1 MKSTCGQ
8 RPTSVYGSPP
18 LPTYGPSWFALE
30 SRIMFDGAGEAT
42 LSAVT
47 TEPLTQSQAE
57 ASLSADDATS
67 SDTPPAAAPTGE
79 PQFNSNDQALF
90 AALAAYDTSAAR
102 QEIVFLSPSVRDYQQ
117 LLDGISPNVEVF
129 VLDPA
134 RDGVEQMA
142 EVLAGRTGI
151 DAVHLIAEGNEAQL
165 HLGTSFLTQDSIST
179 HYAEQFQ
186 QIGQSLSEKADLLIY
201 GCNFGQGEA
210 GLGAMKT
217 LADLTGADIAASTGR
232 TGHVSEFAN
241 WELEVST
248 GFIQTS
254 VLIGEATQAAWEGVM
269 ATFTVTTTTDGGA
282 GSLRQAIIDANANS
296 GTDTITFVGSGTYLL
311 TITGAGENAA
321 ATGDLDITGDLILI
335 GNGVG
340 STVIDAS
347 GFGGTPDR
355 VFHLIGTSTA
365 TISGITIQGGD
376 QSNGGGIFVDNTST
390 LNLSD
395 ATLTGNNNSGA
406 GVAGSG
412 GAIHVHGTANLD
424 GVLLSGNTANDGG
437 AIGFHGAVGGSLTN
451 VTISGNTTT
460 GNGGGLWN
468 DSTITVTNSTITG
481 NSANAD
487 TGGGIHNQGTLTL
500 IDTAI
505 SGNSA
510 VWGGGI
516 SSNDTMTLQR
526 VTIDANMSSNNGGGI
541 YNDFANSATLTNVT
555 ISGNTSGGNGGGI
568 FTNSSINITNSTIA
582 SNLGGGGIHEIGSGD
597 AILKNTILD
606 NNTGGNAN
614 RALTSLGN
622 NIDSDSTAGLGDP
635 LDGMDPLLGALAD
648 NGGPTKT
655 HALLAGSPAI
665 DAGANLNAPAVDG
678 QGFHRVDGRNDI
690 GAFES
695 GALMLDKIYWVDQ
708 TNDKI
713 QRSNLDGTNIEDVL
727 TAADGVNSPTEILV
741 DAVGGKMY
749 WSEYFAGNIRRANLD
764 GTNIETLYSGL
775 SSPAGMAFDKANN
788 TLYWTENPLLLGTNQ
803 IRRADMDGG
812 GPIDNLVTTGTNDP
826 VDLQLDLEAGKIYWT
841 DGNNGEILR
850 ANLDGTGVVVFLSGL
865 TRPQGLRLDVSAR
878 MIYWASDGIGTNKIQ
893 RANMDGPIIVQ
904 DLVTTGLTSPIGVE
918 LDLSA
923 GKIYWS
929 DWGTDK
935 IQQSNL
941 DGSNVTDIIT
951 TGLNL
956 PIGIALGVSV
966 ANSVPT
972 LDLDANNSSGATGND
987 YQFTFTEGDAATAI
1001 ADSDTDLVDVDS
1013 TTFDHVTLAVSG
1025 LLDGNAETL
1034 VLDGDTFALATA
1046 VAGQNTTG
1054 GNYHVVITTGAGTA
1068 ALTITKQGGGTFS
1081 EIETETLI
1089 EAIQYRHTDT
1099 SAPTDGDRLIDV
1111 TVNDGALDS
1120 AAARTTINVNPMNDA
1135 PVVTV
1140 PGAALS
1146 ATEQVG
1152 LAIHGTGFSV
1162 SDVDAGGGSATATLN
1177 VGEGALTVVAGT
1189 SGVTIVAGNGTG
1201 TVMLSGTIAQINNLL
1216 TGGGTGTITYLNGLN
1231 APSASTTLTVT
1242 VNDQGNTGADPGL
1255 TGTGTTEEGT
1265 NSVTINL
1272 SAVNDDPTN
1281 VGSLPTDVTVTED
1294 VLSNVDLSLID
1305 LSDVDA
1311 GGGNLTVTLTTAT
1324 GGNLT
1329 AVSGGGVTVAG
1340 SGTGVLTLTGI
1351 HANLNT
1357 YLNSAA
1363 NVQYL
1368 HGTANTNGNNADTI
1382 TVQVSDNGNT
1392 GSGGGGTIALG
1403 TVNVDI
1409 TAQNDAPTITALA
1422 DQTIPEDGTT
1432 GALAFSVS
1440 DVETAAGSLTVTA
1453 VSSNT
1458 TILPNG
1464 NLTLVDL
1471 GGGNW
1476 TIAPT
1481 PALNQTG
1488 GPVTITVT
1496 VSDGTTSTNETFDVT
1511 VTAQNDAPVISSNG
1525 GGATAVVNVAE
1536 NQAAATTITS
1546 VDVDGGVPMYSI
1558 VGGADATLF
1567 TLHATTGALTFNN
1580 APDFEAPLDAGPNN
1594 VYEVTVQVADG
1605 SGGTDIQ
1612 ALSIVVTDVNEGLPP
1627 PPPIPPSLVPQ
1638 PPAPPSGAGPLPA
1651 GSPPS
1656 SPVVVPAPVSPKPNS
1671 EVPFVPVPPGNDP
1684 DGTALLSS
1692 EMPGAPQPKGLNTPA
1707 SSIQFMREI
1716 RGYVEEGVAP
1726 RMYQADKEVPRAF
1739 GGQTLEKMSTGLSEA
1754 FRTSLGVVEED
1765 LRRATDMSESSLK
1778 FAVGV
1783 TNLGGV
1789 SLTAGVIAWL
1799 LRSGAL
1805 LASLAATLPAWRH
1818 FDPLPVVLTSDRT
1831 RRRSTA
1837 DTVVAADR
1845 ENKQFRG
1852 LRDLLD
1858 KKGDKGRSEGEDRE
1872 G

>member
-1 MKSTCGQ
+1 
-8 RPTSVYGSPP
+8 
-18 LPTYGPSWFALE
+18 
-30 SRIMFDGAGEAT
+30 MFDGAGEAT
-42 LSAVT
+42 LSTVT
-47 TEPLTQSQAE
+47 TDQLAQSQAE
-57 ASLSADDATS
+57 TSLSADDATTS
-67 SDTPPAAAPTGE
+67 NTPPAAAPTGE

-90 AALAAYDTSAAR
+90 DALAAYDTSAAR
-102 QEIVFLSPSVRDYQQ
+102 QEIVFLSPSVRDYHK

-129 VLDPA
+129 VLDPT

-142 EVLAGRTGI
+142 EVLVGRTGV
-151 DAVHLIAEGNEAQL
+151 DAIHIISHGSQAELTLGSARLTLEAMN
-165 HLGTSFLTQDSIST
+165 GA
-179 HYAEQFQ
+179 YADELAA
-186 QIGQSLSEKADLLIY
+186 IGQSLSEKADLLIY
-201 GCNFGQGEA
+201 GCTFGQGE
-210 GLGAMKT
+210 LGGNAAT
-217 LADLTGADIAASTGR
+217 RLAQLTGADVAASVDLTGHADLGGDWDLEYSVGSIETGVTFSSDARQNWVGVLPGLTSTGEFTVNDPSGNDEETSGPVRGAERAVDIASNGDYVVVWTDETTGDKVFAKVLDKDGNAKVAQFQVNTGGVNNRWADVAVDDSGNFVVTWTRSSDVYMRRFLANGTAVDGADVQVNTTTSNTQHNSSVNMNDTGDFVIAWEGNGGADEGIFVRQGSFGGGLIGSDIAVDTAAAAQDPSVGIADSGNFVVAWDDGNGDVFFQRYNSAGTPQTSGQVDGAFQSNAGGAAVDMSGDGRFTVAYRATGLGLGVYARQFDAAGTPLFFPLLVNTTFANDQTNPSVSMDDSGDFIVVWEGHGDQAANVDANGVFGQKFASTGTR
-232 TGHVSEFAN
+232 IGSEFLVNQTTAN
-241 WELEVST
+241 VQDRASVAMLDSNNFVVVWT
-248 GFIQTS
+248 GSDGAQTD
-254 VLIGEATQAAWEGVM
+254 VFA
-269 ATFTVTTTTDGGA
+269 
-282 GSLRQAIIDANANS
+282 RQ
-296 GTDTITFVGSGTYLL
+296 F
-311 TITGAGENAA
+311 
-321 ATGDLDITGDLILI
+321 
-335 GNGVG
+335 
-340 STVIDAS
+340 
-347 GFGGTPDR
+347 
-355 VFHLIGTSTA
+355 
-365 TISGITIQGGD
+365 
-376 QSNGGGIFVDNTST
+376 
-390 LNLSD
+390 
-395 ATLTGNNNSGA
+395 
-406 GVAGSG
+406 
-412 GAIHVHGTANLD
+412 GTA
-424 GVLLSGNTANDGG
+424 VNT
-437 AIGFHGAVGGSLTN
+437 
-451 VTISGNTTT
+451 
-460 GNGGGLWN
+460 
-468 DSTITVTNSTITG
+468 
-481 NSANAD
+481 
-487 TGGGIHNQGTLTL
+487 
-500 IDTAI
+500 
-505 SGNSA
+505 
-510 VWGGGI
+510 
-516 SSNDTMTLQR
+516 
-526 VTIDANMSSNNGGGI
+526 
-541 YNDFANSATLTNVT
+541 
-555 ISGNTSGGNGGGI
+555 
-568 FTNSSINITNSTIA
+568 
-582 SNLGGGGIHEIGSGD
+582 
-597 AILKNTILD
+597 
-606 NNTGGNAN
+606 
-614 RALTSLGN
+614 
-622 NIDSDSTAGLGDP
+622 P
-635 LDGMDPLLGALAD
+635 
-648 NGGPTKT
+648 
-655 HALLAGSPAI
+655 
-665 DAGANLNAPAVDG
+665 
-678 QGFHRVDGRNDI
+678 
-690 GAFES
+690 
-695 GALMLDKIYWVDQ
+695 
-708 TNDKI
+708 
-713 QRSNLDGTNIEDVL
+713 
-727 TAADGVNSPTEILV
+727 
-741 DAVGGKMY
+741 
-749 WSEYFAGNIRRANLD
+749 
-764 GTNIETLYSGL
+764 
-775 SSPAGMAFDKANN
+775 
-788 TLYWTENPLLLGTNQ
+788 
-803 IRRADMDGG
+803 
-812 GPIDNLVTTGTNDP
+812 
-826 VDLQLDLEAGKIYWT
+826 
-841 DGNNGEILR
+841 
-850 ANLDGTGVVVFLSGL
+850 
-865 TRPQGLRLDVSAR
+865 
-878 MIYWASDGIGTNKIQ
+878 
-893 RANMDGPIIVQ
+893 
-904 DLVTTGLTSPIGVE
+904 
-918 LDLSA
+918 
-923 GKIYWS
+923 
-929 DWGTDK
+929 
-935 IQQSNL
+935 
-941 DGSNVTDIIT
+941 
-951 TGLNL
+951 
-956 PIGIALGVSV
+956 
-966 ANSVPT
+966 PT
-972 LDLDANNSSGATGND
+972 LDLDANNSSGATGNN
-987 YQFTFTEGDAATAI
+987 YLFTFTEGAAATAI
-1001 ADSDTDLVDVDS
+1001 ADTDTDLVDADS
-1013 TTFDHVTLAVSG
+1013 PTFASVTLAVSG

-1054 GNYHVVITTGAGTA
+1054 GNYHVVVTTGAGTA

-1081 EIETETLI
+1081 EVETETLI

-1120 AAARTTINVNPMNDA
+1120 AIARTTINVNPMNDA
-1135 PVVTV
+1135 PVVTA

-1152 LAIHGTGFSV
+1152 LTIHGTGFGV

-1177 VGEGALTVVAGT
+1177 VGEGTLTAVAGT
-1189 SGVTIVAGNGTG
+1189 SGVTIVGGNGTG
-1201 TVMLSGTIAQINNLL
+1201 TVTLSGTIAQINNLL

-1255 TGTGTTEEGT
+1255 TGTGTTEEGS
-1265 NSVTINL
+1265 NSVAINL

-1340 SGTGVLTLTGI
+1340 SGTGVLTLTST

-1392 GSGGGGTIALG
+1392 GSGGGGTLSLG

-1458 TILPNG
+1458 TVIPNG
-1464 NLTLVDL
+1464 NLTLVNL

-1476 TIAPT
+1476 TIAAT

-1580 APDFEAPLDAGPNN
+1580 APDFEAPLDAGANN

-1656 SPVVVPAPVSPKPNS
+1656 SPVVVPAPASSKPNS
-1671 EVPFVPVPPGNDP
+1671 EVPFVPVPLGNDP
-1684 DGTALLSS
+1684 DGTARLSS

-1707 SSIQFMREI
+1707 PSIQFMREI
-1716 RGYVEEGVAP
+1716 RGYVEAGVAP

-1739 GGQTLEKMSTGLSEA
+1739 DGQTLEKTSTGLSEA
-1754 FRTSLGVVEED
+1754 FRQSLGVVEED

-1858 KKGDKGRSEGEDRE
+1858 KKGDTGRSEGEGRE

>member
-1 MKSTCGQ
+1 
-8 RPTSVYGSPP
+8 
-18 LPTYGPSWFALE
+18 
-30 SRIMFDGAGEAT
+30 MFDGAGEAT
-42 LSAVT
+42 LSTVT
-47 TEPLTQSQAE
+47 TDQLAQSQAE
-57 ASLSADDATS
+57 TSLSADDATTS
-67 SDTPPAAAPTGE
+67 NTPPAAAPTGE

-90 AALAAYDTSAAR
+90 DALAAYDTSAAR
-102 QEIVFLSPSVRDYQQ
+102 QEIVFLSPSVRDYHK

-129 VLDPA
+129 VLDPT

-142 EVLAGRTGI
+142 EVLVGRTGV
-151 DAVHLIAEGNEAQL
+151 DAIHIISHGSQAELTLGSARLTLEAMN
-165 HLGTSFLTQDSIST
+165 GA
-179 HYAEQFQ
+179 YADELAA
-186 QIGQSLSEKADLLIY
+186 IGQSLSEKADLLIY
-201 GCNFGQGEA
+201 GCTFGQGE
-210 GLGAMKT
+210 LGGNAVAR
-217 LADLTGADIAASTGR
+217 LAQLTGADVAASVDLTGHADLGGDWDLEYSVGSIETGVTFSSDARQNWVGVLPGLTSTGEFTVNDPSGNDEETSGPVRGAERAVDIASNGDYVVVWTDETTGDKVFAKVLDKDGNEKVAQFQVNTGGVNNRWADVAVDDSGNFVVTWTRSSDVYMRRFLANGTAVDGADVSVNTTTSNTQHNSSVNMNDTGDFVIAWEGNGGADEGIFVRQGSFGGGLIGSDIAVDTAAAAQDPSVGIADSGNFVVAWDDGNGDVFFQRYNSAGTPQTSGQVDGAFQSNAGGAAVDMSGDGRFTVAYRATGLGLGVYARQFDAAGTPLFFPLLVNTTFANDQTNPSVSMDDSGDFIVVWEGHGDQAANVDANGVFGQKFASTGTR
-232 TGHVSEFAN
+232 IGSEFLVNQTTAN
-241 WELEVST
+241 VQDRASVAMLDSNNFVVVWT
-248 GFIQTS
+248 GSDGAQTD
-254 VLIGEATQAAWEGVM
+254 VFA
-269 ATFTVTTTTDGGA
+269 
-282 GSLRQAIIDANANS
+282 RQ
-296 GTDTITFVGSGTYLL
+296 F
-311 TITGAGENAA
+311 
-321 ATGDLDITGDLILI
+321 
-335 GNGVG
+335 
-340 STVIDAS
+340 
-347 GFGGTPDR
+347 
-355 VFHLIGTSTA
+355 
-365 TISGITIQGGD
+365 
-376 QSNGGGIFVDNTST
+376 
-390 LNLSD
+390 
-395 ATLTGNNNSGA
+395 
-406 GVAGSG
+406 
-412 GAIHVHGTANLD
+412 GTA
-424 GVLLSGNTANDGG
+424 VNT
-437 AIGFHGAVGGSLTN
+437 
-451 VTISGNTTT
+451 
-460 GNGGGLWN
+460 
-468 DSTITVTNSTITG
+468 
-481 NSANAD
+481 
-487 TGGGIHNQGTLTL
+487 
-500 IDTAI
+500 
-505 SGNSA
+505 
-510 VWGGGI
+510 
-516 SSNDTMTLQR
+516 
-526 VTIDANMSSNNGGGI
+526 
-541 YNDFANSATLTNVT
+541 
-555 ISGNTSGGNGGGI
+555 
-568 FTNSSINITNSTIA
+568 
-582 SNLGGGGIHEIGSGD
+582 
-597 AILKNTILD
+597 
-606 NNTGGNAN
+606 
-614 RALTSLGN
+614 
-622 NIDSDSTAGLGDP
+622 P
-635 LDGMDPLLGALAD
+635 
-648 NGGPTKT
+648 
-655 HALLAGSPAI
+655 
-665 DAGANLNAPAVDG
+665 
-678 QGFHRVDGRNDI
+678 
-690 GAFES
+690 
-695 GALMLDKIYWVDQ
+695 
-708 TNDKI
+708 
-713 QRSNLDGTNIEDVL
+713 
-727 TAADGVNSPTEILV
+727 
-741 DAVGGKMY
+741 
-749 WSEYFAGNIRRANLD
+749 
-764 GTNIETLYSGL
+764 
-775 SSPAGMAFDKANN
+775 
-788 TLYWTENPLLLGTNQ
+788 
-803 IRRADMDGG
+803 
-812 GPIDNLVTTGTNDP
+812 
-826 VDLQLDLEAGKIYWT
+826 
-841 DGNNGEILR
+841 
-850 ANLDGTGVVVFLSGL
+850 
-865 TRPQGLRLDVSAR
+865 
-878 MIYWASDGIGTNKIQ
+878 
-893 RANMDGPIIVQ
+893 
-904 DLVTTGLTSPIGVE
+904 
-918 LDLSA
+918 
-923 GKIYWS
+923 
-929 DWGTDK
+929 
-935 IQQSNL
+935 
-941 DGSNVTDIIT
+941 
-951 TGLNL
+951 
-956 PIGIALGVSV
+956 
-966 ANSVPT
+966 PT
-972 LDLDANNSSGATGND
+972 LDLDANNSSGATGNN
-987 YQFTFTEGDAATAI
+987 YLFTFTEGAAATAI
-1001 ADSDTDLVDVDS
+1001 ADTDTDLVDADS
-1013 TTFDHVTLAVSG
+1013 PTFASVTLAVSG

-1054 GNYHVVITTGAGTA
+1054 GNYHVVVTTGAGTA

-1081 EIETETLI
+1081 EVETETLI

-1120 AAARTTINVNPMNDA
+1120 AIARTTINVNPMNDA
-1135 PVVTV
+1135 PVVTA

-1152 LAIHGTGFSV
+1152 LTIHGTGFGV

-1177 VGEGALTVVAGT
+1177 VGEGTLTAVAGT
-1189 SGVTIVAGNGTG
+1189 SGVTIVGGNGTG
-1201 TVMLSGTIAQINNLL
+1201 TVTLSGTIAQINNLL

-1255 TGTGTTEEGT
+1255 TGTGTTEEGS
-1265 NSVTINL
+1265 NSVAINL

-1340 SGTGVLTLTGI
+1340 SGTGVLTLTST

-1392 GSGGGGTIALG
+1392 GSGGGGTLSLG

-1476 TIAPT
+1476 TIAAT

-1580 APDFEAPLDAGPNN
+1580 APDFEAPVDAGANN
-1594 VYEVTVQVADG
+1594 IYEVTVQVADG

-1656 SPVVVPAPVSPKPNS
+1656 SPVVVPAPASSKPNS
-1671 EVPFVPVPPGNDP
+1671 EVPLVPVPPGNDP
-1684 DGTALLSS
+1684 DGTARLSS

-1707 SSIQFMREI
+1707 PSIQFMREI

-1739 GGQTLEKMSTGLSEA
+1739 GGQALEKTSTGLSEA
-1754 FRTSLGVVEED
+1754 FRQSLGVVEED

-1858 KKGDKGRSEGEDRE
+1858 KKGDTGRSEGEGRE